1 MFGMLF
7 WTYGMENR
15 REARVT
21 LERLTGDFILRV
33 IGSHGE
39 MLRRRWEW

>member
-7 WTYGMENR
+7 WIYGMENR
-15 REARVT
+15 REVRVI
-21 LERLTGDFILRV
+21 LERLIGDFILRV
-33 IGSHGE
+33 IGSYGE